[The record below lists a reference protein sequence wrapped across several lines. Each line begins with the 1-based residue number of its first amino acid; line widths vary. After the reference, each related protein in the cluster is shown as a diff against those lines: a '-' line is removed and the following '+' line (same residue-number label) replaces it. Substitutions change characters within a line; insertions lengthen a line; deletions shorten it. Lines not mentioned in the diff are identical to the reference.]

1 MLSPRLTWGLTDP
14 LADPMDLEIGWAIDL
29 KEEVNAS
36 KEFDAVL
43 GRSLHIPST
52 GVLSHGDPRF
62 RRTSTTP

>member
-14 LADPMDLEIGWAIDL
+14 LADPIDLEIGWAIDL

-43 GRSLHIPST
+43 GRLCIYQA
-52 GVLSHGDPRF
+52 LEF
-62 RRTSTTP
+62 